1 MIAAI
6 QAMGLYEFYKLDF
19 AAWAD
24 RIAADPS
31 QGAHWKQVFEE
42 LGRGALSAPRL
53 LPAATLRAD
62 RMTRG

>member
-6 QAMGLYEFYKLDF
+6 QAMGLYKFYKLDF

-42 LGRGALSAPRL
+42 LGRGRPLRPTLAPCGYTKGR
-53 LPAATLRAD
+53 
-62 RMTRG
+62 